1 MQTCG
6 GVACAALRFLYC
18 CRRKCIKRAR
28 AHTHA
33 YRAPFQLCPLEREK
47 KREEESCQWFVFCF
61 VCHCTCQPSSV
72 MNCKKKY
79 MNFRKKNI
87 SVGARSRA
95 ANWWLSPRHHS
106 DEDSS
111 MLRIPF
117 PLTPLLSV
125 VTLFAAL
132 QRPWPVKL
140 LSADRPCACY
150 RRPWFMY
157 MQSMLISPIRSDR
170 PSK

>member
-1 MQTCG
+1 
-6 GVACAALRFLYC
+6 
-18 CRRKCIKRAR
+18 
-28 AHTHA
+28 
-33 YRAPFQLCPLEREK
+33 
-47 KREEESCQWFVFCF
+47 
-61 VCHCTCQPSSV
+61 

-79 MNFRKKNI
+79 MKFRKKNI

-170 PSK
+170 PSKWRCRSCEVIYCERLKCRKGSEATLTPVCQHVLRNLRLRQWNNVEASQTTAMIVRNTCRKI